1 MYFSNLKSSYAT
13 KTIHL
18 VAWSCYRIILWI
30 PSKFLV
36 KHMDPPHLFVFQKV
50 NGKVLYLCVLLLQV
64 FVRLYCSLGLELI
77 ELTNLCISFLGRG
90 AKLPDSDQDAGDEPH
105 AADQQP
111 GGDSAPALADTCVP
125 ALQACWHSHTHH

>member
-1 MYFSNLKSSYAT
+1 
-13 KTIHL
+13 
-18 VAWSCYRIILWI
+18 
-30 PSKFLV
+30 
-36 KHMDPPHLFVFQKV
+36 MDPLKVPSQAYGPSPLIIFSIKV

-77 ELTNLCISFLGRG
+77 ELTNLCILLLGRG

-105 AADQQP
+105 ASDQQP